1 MHFSTKSWGTES
13 WGAKSWSLGRC
24 LLPLLLILLCCFTQP
39 APLQAIVINIHVDR
53 SDPSQHPSWDPNADI
68 LEQHAIAVANMWER
82 LLPDNA
88 TWEIGVEWDDG
99 LPFNQL
105 GFSSGCIGPPIC
117 HIEFNSNRPDWFAD
131 PSFGP
136 APPIG
141 LDPHAEFDFETKPVP
156 NTNFFGST
164 IAADLSQSQRDAW
177 FDGPSIPASLEV
189 GFRGNALG
197 GSDST
202 PTVTFPNL
210 ALGGALDDVRQK
222 IDLLSVVLHEM
233 GHDLGINDS
242 SYEVNTAHTAGFD
255 FDVAGVSESNHI
267 LAAPTLMQPT
277 TPKGRRILPSALD
290 VIVGADENNYAT
302 VDLLRKHYNG
312 TGNWQT
318 ALNWIGG
325 AVPGYQED
333 KAIVRF
339 QSSAT
344 VSSQVGFVWEL
355 DVADQGQIVVS
366 GSGGKLEV
374 GDIRILGDDA
384 NIIVGGGTGE
394 LGARGDLLIDGGTLE
409 LWGGTAWSG
418 REFRID
424 DNQVVNANSAG
435 VVAGYGEI
443 LVGANTTPV
452 WSNNP
457 TLINNGLITTTLGS
471 ASPGEQ
477 LVIKDSMNVLGTVD
491 LDGDRE
497 DQPGQ
502 SATGRVRVEWGDLE
516 IWSDVT
522 DSFDTGGAEP
532 GILVGP
538 GRTFTVRG
546 DWTLGRNG
554 VLQLNGGSFLDAAVV
569 SDGNYS
575 GTFIVHG
582 DIEVPLGKRGHL
594 ETAVRLKA
602 DAEIDASGVLRLDGY
617 TIFESPKITGYAIEQ
632 YGDALIE
639 DNSEISAEVYDWDGD
654 DGAPSTVTLAPLV
667 SFLISPDPSRS
678 EALRIDYADG
688 YDGITYV
695 NGGVLQ
701 VGTKEI
707 QEDGDGNP
715 VTVDAPW
722 TIDGLDGSPAGTLQL
737 ANAAMGTEG
746 ATISGSILTGSA
758 VIVKGTLRAMGTDN
772 EIFSKH
778 LTLEPGGAIE
788 LEGIAYQDLS
798 APGTPTVTDP
808 GQLSMPAGGVTYSG
822 GTITGAGSI
831 HHEGPILV
839 NGDVSAEVST
849 FDFDGQQTTLG
860 NQINIQGG
868 RLQVEAA
875 ALQYGTNTNLVSSN
889 FEINNGALMI
899 SRVADPLAVGPP
911 PEYLAWKLQSN
922 REIELTGGA
931 TLSASDDLNNLAKF
945 GSEMQVAGRVKA
957 SGSGN
962 TIYAPT
968 RVLFDGRVQV
978 MQAGAL
984 ELAGDVVVETG
995 GQIEVIDGNLRI
1007 SQNLNL
1013 EAGGS
1018 LHLQPSGV
1026 AALWGETRLQGGYF
1040 SGGGVLSQDG
1050 HLIVEQASTSY
1061 VKHFDLDGANDSM
1074 TFRLED
1080 DFTIYAE
1087 RLEALPGIAER
1098 EFNGEINVF
1107 APATLTMDLPGGQG
1121 WRLRSPSIWIESD
1134 LGVMGDERGLTI
1146 AGDPVDLSSADG
1158 TQYSTFYVGNGSL
1171 VTFEA
1176 DIKGIP
1182 KFLGSG
1188 GQVFNGK
1195 VSPGSSPGMIYS
1207 EGDVTFGS
1215 SAWLVMEIYRGLEAD
1230 GSDPFGELYGTD
1242 PFDSFEVAGLIDL
1255 GGATLEVI
1263 FQDGFQPVAG
1273 QSFPLFSASSI
1284 LGHFSTIIP
1293 RGLPQGLMLDS
1304 SGLSGGVLSVA
1315 VSPEPTAVLLLLL
1328 GLALL
1333 PCRRRTRVS
1342 R

>member
-1 MHFSTKSWGTES
+1 MHFRAKSWGAES

-24 LLPLLLILLCCFTQP
+24 LLPLLILLCCLTLP
-39 APLQAIVINIHVDR
+39 APLQAIVINISVDR
-53 SDPSQHPSWDPNADI
+53 SDPSEHPAWDPNADI

-197 GSDST
+197 GTGIT

-210 ALGGALDDVRQK
+210 ALGGALDDIRQK
-222 IDLLSVVLHEM
+222 FDLYSVVLHEM

-255 FDVAGVSESNHI
+255 FDVAGASGSNHI

-277 TPKGRRILPSALD
+277 APNGTRILPSALD
-290 VIVGADENNYAT
+290 VIVGADENSYAT

-569 SDGNYS
+569 SDGNHS

-582 DIEVPLGKRGHL
+582 DIEVPFGKRGHL
-594 ETAVRLKA
+594 ATAVRLKS

-617 TIFESPKITGYAIEQ
+617 TIFESPNITGYAIEQ

-639 DNSEISAEVYDWDGD
+639 DNSEINAEVYDWDGD

-667 SFLISPDPSRS
+667 TFVISPDPSRS

-707 QEDGDGNP
+707 QADGVGNP

-778 LTLEPGGAIE
+778 FTLEPGGAIE

-822 GTITGAGSI
+822 GTITGAGVI
-831 HHEGPILV
+831 HHEGSILV
-839 NGDVSAEVST
+839 NGDVSAEVSV
-849 FDFDGQQTTLG
+849 FDFDGQQTVVG

-868 RLQVEAA
+868 RLQVKAA
-875 ALQYGTNTNLVSSN
+875 ALQDGTNIDLVSSD
-889 FEINNGALMI
+889 FEINNGALLV
-899 SRVADPLAVGPP
+899 SRVADPLAAGPP
-911 PEYLAWKLQSN
+911 SDYLAWKLKSFS
-922 REIELTGGA
+922 EIELAGSA
-931 TLSASDDLNNLAKF
+931 ALSASDDLNNLAKF
-945 GSEMQVAGRVKA
+945 GSEMQVAGLVKA

-968 RVLFDGRVQV
+968 RVLQGGQIVAENDQLEIAGNTTVAAGGVVQANAGGGIRFSKPLFLEGGGTLWADGRVL
-978 MQAGAL
+978 L
-984 ELAGDVVVETG
+984 EG
-995 GQIEVIDGNLRI
+995 G
-1007 SQNLNL
+1007 
-1013 EAGGS
+1013 
-1018 LHLQPSGV
+1018 
-1026 AALWGETRLQGGYF
+1026 TYLQGGTLEGNAAIRSDSDLF
-1040 SGGGVLSQDG
+1040 
-1050 HLIVEQASTSY
+1050 VEQPSTSN
-1061 VKHFDLDGANDSM
+1061 VKYLDLDGANEAQ
-1074 TFRLED
+1074 TLRLQA
-1080 DFTIYAE
+1080 DFTVNAE
-1087 RLEALPGIAER
+1087 SIEYSWTSVNNPITAELPKFDGSIDV
-1098 EFNGEINVF
+1098 N
-1107 APATLTMDLPGGQG
+1107 APATLTMNIGNASADD
-1121 WRLRSPSIWIESD
+1121 IWILDGAVWVDANLDDGVGEGKGLNIAGSPFQFCNTSIHIGAGSWLNIDADASGIFQPVQGGGEMKFNANWSPGKSPAALSFAGD
-1134 LGVMGDERGLTI
+1134 LG
-1146 AGDPVDLSSADG
+1146 
-1158 TQYSTFYVGNGSL
+1158 
-1171 VTFEA
+1171 
-1176 DIKGIP
+1176 
-1182 KFLGSG
+1182 
-1188 GQVFNGK
+1188 
-1195 VSPGSSPGMIYS
+1195 
-1207 EGDVTFGS
+1207 FGPD
-1215 SAWLVMEIYRGLEAD
+1215 ARVIMEIYRSLEAD
-1230 GSDPFGELYGTD
+1230 GSDPFGQLYGTD

-1273 QSFPLFSASSI
+1273 QSFPLFAASSI
-1284 LGHFSTIIP
+1284 LGSFSTIIP
-1293 RGLPQGLMLDS
+1293 RGLPQGLMLDA
-1304 SGLSGGVLSVA
+1304 SGLSGGFLSVA

-1333 PCRRRTRVS
+1333 PRRRR